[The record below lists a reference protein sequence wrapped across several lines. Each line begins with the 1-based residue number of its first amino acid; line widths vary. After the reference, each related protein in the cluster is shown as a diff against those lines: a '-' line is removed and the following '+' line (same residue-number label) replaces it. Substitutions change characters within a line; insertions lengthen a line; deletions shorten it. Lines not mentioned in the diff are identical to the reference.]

1 METRELAPGC
11 LLSVQREAVA
21 ATAHEFEEAWAGMP
35 DPHTFMGKQVHRR
48 QQTFGAAYA
57 FVGDGGGAGPSPISG
72 APELVQACVPV
83 ARRCAAALGHS
94 DWRPDVV
101 HVNWYPGGTAGIASH
116 QDNEPGLQSGAPIVS
131 FTFLGRDTAPRIFR
145 IRRAKTGPALLDLT
159 PGNGD
164 MIVMHGS
171 DFQSTLWHEVPK
183 TVAAAARNG
192 RRINVTIRTAA
203 HAQ

>member
-1 METRELAPGC
+1 METRELAPEC
-11 LLSVQREAVA
+11 LLSVQPGAVVV
-21 ATAHEFEEAWAGMP
+21 TPSEFEEAWAAMAK
-35 DPHTFMGKQVHRR
+35 PHTFMGKQVHRR
-48 QQTFGAAYA
+48 QQTFGARYA
-57 FVGDGGGAGPSPISG
+57 FVGDGGSPRPSAISS

-83 ARRCAAALGHS
+83 ARRCAAALGHP
-94 DWRPDVV
+94 DWRPDFV

-116 QDNEPGLQSGAPIVS
+116 QDDEPGLQSGAPICS

-159 PGNGD
+159 PGHGD

-183 TVAAAARNG
+183 TVAAPARKG
-192 RRINVTIRTAA
+192 RRINVTIRAAA